1 MVSDKNRKNRTIL
14 LIITCIKYLFA
25 IGVTVAGALSAGHWR
40 YIIGGLVEL
49 VLIALISEFLVSKC
63 KIAGIILNDIL
74 LFIYG
79 LQYLVM
85 FFARTF
91 TTTVMIE
98 NLNSVEDQVGNF
110 LRYGIG
116 VALLVIF
123 SFLPITRFFQT
134 KKTGRTVF
142 LSIVFTLAVLA
153 EAGLIFIGKSAGSPW
168 VNAVQTTSDY
178 IEEMKYRKR
187 ISEMIDVSE
196 DESMESLVQFYK
208 PRVDDD
214 RPKPESLPEKPN
226 VVLILTEGLSQNV
239 VDDDRNIMPEV
250 SKLKQESIFFDH
262 YYNHTF
268 ATYRAVSGQLY
279 SGYQLDNL
287 DENHLPS
294 LQSIL
299 KDNGYHTIMINVEP
313 YNPDFSGYLEAMGF
327 DEVLTLYDGLRG
339 LGNTIADVDAYKL
352 IFETMQEQPSDTPFF
367 LCIYTFGTHESLGS
381 VDAIFGETEVKEL
394 DKFYNVDLAFGDFMD
409 QFKNSDL
416 YDNTVIVFTADHCT
430 YGDKDFATYFSYRER
445 IHTMLDQMPLMIYY
459 KDVEPE
465 TIDVNGRN
473 TLCLAPTLLD
483 LLDISGENM
492 FLGSSLFSNEHT
504 GILETCT
511 VIDRGMSRTEGGILR
526 PYSAEEEEELMVPI
540 TEYFKVKLR

>member
-1 MVSDKNRKNRTIL
+1 
-14 LIITCIKYLFA
+14 
-25 IGVTVAGALSAGHWR
+25 
-40 YIIGGLVEL
+40 
-49 VLIALISEFLVSKC
+49 
-63 KIAGIILNDIL
+63 
-74 LFIYG
+74 
-79 LQYLVM
+79 
-85 FFARTF
+85 
-91 TTTVMIE
+91 
-98 NLNSVEDQVGNF
+98 
-110 LRYGIG
+110 
-116 VALLVIF
+116 
-123 SFLPITRFFQT
+123 
-134 KKTGRTVF
+134 
-142 LSIVFTLAVLA
+142 
-153 EAGLIFIGKSAGSPW
+153 
-168 VNAVQTTSDY
+168 
-178 IEEMKYRKR
+178 
-187 ISEMIDVSE
+187 
-196 DESMESLVQFYK
+196 
-208 PRVDDD
+208 
-214 RPKPESLPEKPN
+214 
-226 VVLILTEGLSQNV
+226 
-239 VDDDRNIMPEV
+239 
-250 SKLKQESIFFDH
+250 
-262 YYNHTF
+262 
-268 ATYRAVSGQLY
+268 

-511 VIDRGMSRTEGGILR
+511 VIDRGMSCTEGGILR